1 MINVALKKQVSIM
14 QLPLQI
20 TFHNMAQSDAVA
32 AKVRERAQKLEKYFD
47 GIVSCRVSIERPH
60 HHHDD
65 GNQFRVRVE
74 LGVPGEKLVANREP
88 DAHHAHTDVYVAIR
102 DAFNAVRRQLEDY
115 TRELRGQV
123 KAHEPGRQS
132 FVELT
137 SDEN

>member
-1 MINVALKKQVSIM
+1 M

-20 TFHNMAQSDAVA
+20 TFHNMSQSDSVA

-60 HHHDD
+60 HHHDG
-65 GNQFRVRVE
+65 GNQFCVRVE
-74 LGVPGEKLVANREP
+74 LGVPGQKLVANRAS
-88 DAHHAHTDVYVAIR
+88 DSHHAYTDVYVAIR

-132 FVELT
+132 FVGLT